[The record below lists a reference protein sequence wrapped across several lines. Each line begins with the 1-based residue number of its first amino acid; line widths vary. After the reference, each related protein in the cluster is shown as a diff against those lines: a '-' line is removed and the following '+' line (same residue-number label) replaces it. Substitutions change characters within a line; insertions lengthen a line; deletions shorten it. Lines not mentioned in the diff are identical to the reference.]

1 MYIRCLGMIEHCI
14 YIFSFHSQN
23 KCYLYVTL
31 HIFSMS
37 RIWLWGSPIMI
48 HESIMIS
55 GQKAQYR
62 IKVKTMF

>member
-1 MYIRCLGMIEHCI
+1 MT
-14 YIFSFHSQN
+14 F
-23 KCYLYVTL
+23 

-48 HESIMIS
+48 HKSITIS
-55 GQKAQYR
+55 GQKAQYQ